1 MKEIVAKAKVKL
13 DSFLKYLVIC
23 NKELNNK
30 AEVSLINS
38 LLI

>member
-23 NKELNNK
+23 NKGLTNK
-30 AEVSLINS
+30 AEISLINS